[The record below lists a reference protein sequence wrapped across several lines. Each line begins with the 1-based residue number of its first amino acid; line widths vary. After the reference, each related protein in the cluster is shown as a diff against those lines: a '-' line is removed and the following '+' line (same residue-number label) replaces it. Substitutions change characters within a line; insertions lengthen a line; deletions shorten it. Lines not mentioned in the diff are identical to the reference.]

1 MAPESIKEE
10 MEIQASTTKMMNSSL
25 MEEHKVEEEEDDDE
39 GSDIDRRYK
48 YVPEP
53 EPEWDVDSYDG
64 REYETDPEDRQF
76 FSDEDSYQE
85 FRTRK
90 RQAIES
96 KGFLPEPLSG
106 TYPIQDLEEVAYR
119 NMTARE
125 LNTDL
130 ANLCVKKLN
139 DEKGTTVE
147 LVEIVRVIE
156 LGGATWNS
164 YITFMAREYPNGPL
178 VEYHAKVMSYVGQE
192 KPPFPILC
200 RPSPKLSV

>member
-96 KGFLPEPLSG
+96 KVTIFFCGFSCKNFA
-106 TYPIQDLEEVAYR
+106 D
-119 NMTARE
+119 
-125 LNTDL
+125 
-130 ANLCVKKLN
+130 
-139 DEKGTTVE
+139 
-147 LVEIVRVIE
+147 
-156 LGGATWNS
+156 
-164 YITFMAREYPNGPL
+164 YIRFENNFL
-178 VEYHAKVMSYVGQE
+178 
-192 KPPFPILC
+192 
-200 RPSPKLSV
+200 